1 MEFVQNTKDKWI
13 RINNAVLV
21 DEIYSYKRIIILKN
35 ENVWKNNSMIL

>member
-21 DEIYSYKRIIILKN
+21 DEIYSYKRIIKLKN